1 VSALTVQGYHTHHN
15 RGGRIY
21 LTELAQREKRG
32 GEEGEEKKG
41 RRRRRR
47 RRGGEGEEKKRKP
60 ISQA

>member
-32 GEEGEEKKG
+32 GEEGEEKKKKG
-41 RRRRRR
+41 RREGR
-47 RRGGEGEEKKRKP
+47 GEEE
-60 ISQA
+60 AD